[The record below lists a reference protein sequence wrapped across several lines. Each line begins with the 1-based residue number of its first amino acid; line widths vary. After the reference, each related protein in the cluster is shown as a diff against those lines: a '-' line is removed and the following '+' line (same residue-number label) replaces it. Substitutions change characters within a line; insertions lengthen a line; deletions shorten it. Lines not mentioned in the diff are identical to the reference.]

1 MAQRKQQQEA
11 VDLQVTLGKE
21 FEGDVVAHV
30 FDRNGNLLT
39 TQPVREQRL
48 QLPLSE
54 AQLRR
59 SRVII
64 APQVKGEGE
73 VTPASL
79 ARLGGYEVVLSE
91 GFAGPVRKVIEIP
104 ELSIDRWYLCACVVR
119 GRVVRPVGTGSATQD
134 LPVCGARVHICEVD
148 HWPVIIAKLPDPDI
162 LRLRDDLIDILRHP
176 RLPQTRPPFPFPP
189 GPGPDPGPLL
199 ARSPL
204 RLQDRSSVGALA
216 PQLEQPRAGFAA
228 PGSRVALNPQ
238 PLPPRDFLQ
247 AGAAGFDPQPEPS
260 GRFLRAG
267 SEVAFNPQPEP
278 PSPELLSSAQLVG
291 LQSASL
297 NQVRNTLI
305 AHPELLVPYLCYWP
319 WWWSRF
325 TCDELAVVD
334 TDAFGRFEKTILY
347 PCSGDHPDIYFW
359 VEYPIGG
366 VWQTVW
372 KPPVPCWTHWNYACG
387 TEVTIRVTDPR
398 VPSCGNDPN
407 LPGLI
412 VSVMSI
418 GRDVS
423 IKEVQGAGAGTS
435 EGLTTGGAPLGG
447 KLEPRVW
454 FSRSNLIAAGITH
467 YRWSYRRLTGPD
479 GATPDVGP
487 WTIMTRVVGRHY
499 AVVGPGSTLAFPFE
513 VLGPDGGN
521 KFRIQPTDPTDPAA
535 VEWWVLDER
544 EDLATAHFETTL
556 LPHGLTGTPT
566 ECEKAARTAGQ
577 YELKLELLHAN
588 GSIVDWTAAG
598 VGLKIADD
606 PAPFGTAIVHTI
618 NAPAYYRVLDGA
630 GHLVGYRM
638 VLRVDNNCC
647 RADIKAVSGPGLT
660 VDDVCGFI
668 EYAAGASATI
678 SFNAEHPW
686 GFATFSFGITRG
698 TGTPVAE
705 GSAAGV
711 AGAATAAST
720 GGVFNEGP
728 AFRYSRTVAVS
739 TLLASG
745 TAPGGSPCQNAAF
758 AEVLHV
764 WAMATDGYG
773 RLYGL
778 DRGDAAA
785 FALAQPCPGRSGGH

>member
-1 MAQRKQQQEA
+1 MPRGKNQTDKVTFE
-11 VDLQVTLGKE
+11 VTLEKQ
-21 FEGDVVAHV
+21 FEGDLVAHV

-39 TQPVREQRL
+39 TQPVRDQRL

-64 APQVKGEGE
+64 APRQEGERE

-79 ARLGGYEVVLSE
+79 ERLGGYEALLSE
-91 GFAGPVRKVIEIP
+91 GFAGPLRRALEIP
-104 ELSIDRWYLCACVVR
+104 EIIIDRWHYCACLVR
-119 GRVVRPVGTGSATQD
+119 GRVVRPVGTGGATQD

-148 HWPVIIAKLPDPDI
+148 RWPLIIARLPDHEI

-176 RLPQTRPPFPFPP
+176 RLPKTRPPFPFPP
-189 GPGPDPGPLL
+189 GPGPLL

-204 RLQDRSSVGALA
+204 RLQDPASLVGFN
-216 PQLEQPRAGFAA
+216 PQPEPPGVGFTQ
-228 PGSRVALNPQ
+228 PGSLVALNPQ
-238 PLPPRDFLQ
+238 PLPPRDF
-247 AGAAGFDPQPEPS
+247 ARPGALVGFDPQPEPP
-260 GRFLRAG
+260 GRLRRGAG
-267 SEVAFNPQPEP
+267 QAEVSLNPQPEP
-278 PSPELLSSAQLVG
+278 PSLELLSSVKLAG
-291 LQSASL
+291 LQSASV
-297 NQVRNTLI
+297 NQVRNALI
-305 AHPELLVPYLCYWP
+305 ANPELLLPYICYWP
-319 WWWSRF
+319 WWWSWF
-325 TCDELAVVD
+325 TCDELAVVE
-334 TDAFGRFEKTILY
+334 TDAFGRFEKTIYY
-347 PCSGDHPDIYFW
+347 PCPGDHPDLYFW

-398 VPSCGNDPN
+398 VPSCGDDPN

-412 VSVMSI
+412 VAVMSI

-423 IKEVQGAGAGTS
+423 IQQIQGAGAGAS
-435 EGLTTGGAPLGG
+435 EGLTTGGAPFGG

-454 FSRSNLIAAGITH
+454 FSRGNLIAAGITH

-479 GATPDVGP
+479 GATPDLGP
-487 WTIMTRVVGRHY
+487 WTIMTRTVGRHY

-521 KFRIQPTDPTDPAA
+521 KFRIQPPDPTDPAA

-556 LPHGLTGTPT
+556 LPHGLPGTPT
-566 ECEKAARTAGQ
+566 ECEKAAQTAGR
-577 YELKLELLHAN
+577 YEVKLELLHAD
-588 GSIVDWTAAG
+588 GSAVDWTAAG

-606 PAPFGTAIVHTI
+606 PAPFGAAIVHTI
-618 NAPAYYRVLDGA
+618 DAPTYYRILNGA
-630 GHLVGYRM
+630 GHLVGFRM

-647 RADIKAVSGPGLT
+647 RADIMAVSGPGLT

-678 SFNAEHPW
+678 SFDAEHPW
-686 GFATFSFGITRG
+686 GFATFAFGTTRG
-698 TGTPVAE
+698 TGTPVPEA
-705 GSAAGV
+705 SATGV
-711 AGAATAAST
+711 AGAASAAST
-720 GGVFNEGP
+720 GGVFTEGP
-728 AFRYSRTVAVS
+728 DFRYSRTLAVS
-739 TLLASG
+739 TLLTSN
-745 TAPGGSPCQNAAF
+745 TAPGGTPCQNAAF

-764 WAMATDGYG
+764 WAMATDGYD
-773 RLYGL
+773 RLSGL

-785 FALAQPCPGRSGGH
+785 FALAQPCPGKSGGH